1 MRRTKRQSLIFMPD
15 KLSAYER
22 IGHSTIFSE
31 LDCAQ
36 SKETWNEHDCKN
48 ILNDSFKSEDGAND
62 FCQHLCN
69 DQGNCNN

>member
-1 MRRTKRQSLIFMPD
+1 MRRTKHQSSTFMPD
-15 KLSAYER
+15 KLSAYDR

-48 ILNDSFKSEDGAND
+48 ILNDFLKVKMLYEIEEHGAND
-62 FCQHLCN
+62 ICQHL
-69 DQGNCNN
+69 